1 MAATTEGRIARR
13 QFQDTNVDVKIV
25 LSALWVAMLFVFAY
39 VDIFAYLRADV
50 LQAAL
55 VGQVATT
62 GFAVDQS
69 FLSLTLAYILLPA
82 AMVVASLLLKPRL
95 NRIINLT
102 VSVIYALTIIAAAIG
117 ETWMYYLIGSLA
129 ELAVLAVIARTAWT
143 WPPPDPATTK
153 A

>member
-82 AMVVASLLLKPRL
+82 AMVIASLLLKPRL

-102 VSVIYALTIIAAAIG
+102 VSVIYA
-117 ETWMYYLIGSLA
+117 
-129 ELAVLAVIARTAWT
+129 
-143 WPPPDPATTK
+143 
-153 A
+153 